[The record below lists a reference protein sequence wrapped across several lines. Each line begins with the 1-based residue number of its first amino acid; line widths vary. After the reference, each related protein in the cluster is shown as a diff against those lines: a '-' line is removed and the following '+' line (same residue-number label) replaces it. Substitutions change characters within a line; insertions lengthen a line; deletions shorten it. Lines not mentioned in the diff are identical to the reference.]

1 MELENKELCKQC
13 GGYCCKKSGCD
24 YFVEDFADL
33 SYKGLLNVL
42 AEGNISIVALLKFS
56 KLKTGKLTFT
66 PILYLRARN
75 EGRDVVDLVSIK
87 KSCSLLK
94 EDGCSYD
101 LANRP
106 SGGVNLIPTGD
117 KYKCYPKEDAL
128 SAILKWE
135 SYQKVLSRIVKRY
148 TGVSVDEKIR
158 QDVYNLFVEFLNSE
172 LEKVPIEEKYDV
184 LGMMESLLI
193 IFPKEVEK
201 ATNDVK
207 NKKCK
212 KLVKQS

>member
-1 MELENKELCKQC
+1 MKLENKELCRQC
-13 GGYCCKKSGCD
+13 GGFCCKKSGCD
-24 YFVEDFADL
+24 YFVDDFDDL
-33 SYKGLLNVL
+33 SYNGLLKAL
-42 AEGNISIVALLKFS
+42 ADGNISVVALLKFS

-66 PILYLRARN
+66 PLLYLRARN
-75 EGRDVVDLVSIK
+75 EGRDIIDLVSIK
-87 KSCSLLK
+87 KTCSLLR

-106 SGGVNLIPTGD
+106 SGGVNLIPAGN
-117 KYKCYPKEDAL
+117 KYKCFPKEDAL

-148 TGVSVDEKIR
+148 TGLSVDEKIR
-158 QDVYNLFVEFLNSE
+158 EDVYNLFTEFFDGE

-184 LGMMESLLI
+184 LGMMQSLLL

-201 ATNDVK
+201 AINDYESTKVF
-207 NKKCK
+207 
-212 KLVKQS
+212 KLEK